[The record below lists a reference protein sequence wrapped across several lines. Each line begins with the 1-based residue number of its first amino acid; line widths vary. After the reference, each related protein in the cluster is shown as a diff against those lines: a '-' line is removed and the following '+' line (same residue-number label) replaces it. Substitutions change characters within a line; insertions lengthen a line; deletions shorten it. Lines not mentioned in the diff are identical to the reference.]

1 MFQVKAQSAGN
12 GLSFSKAATQDWDIW
27 VTPFGR
33 AGKRSLCTDVP
44 VPRRAGRPIAAVRGV
59 APLAKDRAIA
69 CEARL
74 RQLLPA
80 LLYLL
85 HRPPGME
92 EMQKDCREQSLPC
105 SRAANH
111 FPTR

>member
-1 MFQVKAQSAGN
+1 LGHLGDS
-12 GLSFSKAATQDWDIW
+12 L
-27 VTPFGR
+27 R
-33 AGKRSLCTDVP
+33 ASWEAL
-44 VPRRAGRPIAAVRGV
+44 VRGV
-59 APLAKDRAIA
+59 APLGKDRAIA

-85 HRPPGME
+85 H
-92 EMQKDCREQSLPC
+92 LC